1 MVSTCLSTKDKKM
14 VGSKG
19 NSDYF
24 TKLVEPFVTTQ
35 RLEEIF
41 VKLKEKIIKRFE
53 EKFPAENQKIV
64 DLEEKS
70 SLQEK
75 KIKNLSIKRDENDQY
90 SR

>member
-1 MVSTCLSTKDKKM
+1 MV
-14 VGSKG
+14 VSKG

-24 TKLVEPFVTTQ
+24 TKLVEPLVTTQ
-35 RLEEIF
+35 ILEEIF
-41 VKLKEKIIKRFE
+41 GKLKQKVIKRFE